1 MTERDQRIEVCVI
14 FGGVSGEHEISLLS
28 ARSILAALDPRKY
41 HVLQI
46 GITHEGEWLTGE
58 DVLSALSNG
67 TLDGCSV
74 ATLLVDPSRT
84 GIYRLYPLN
93 GSERLELIRKVD
105 VVFPVLHGTFGE
117 DGTIQG
123 LFELANIAYV
133 GSGVVASAVGMDKGI
148 FKDVMRAN
156 GIAVAD
162 SRVFTR
168 REINENSAR
177 VVEMSEKIASYP
189 LFVKPA
195 NLGSSV
201 GVSKCHDREELI
213 SGLKEAARFD
223 RRILVEKGID
233 AREIEVS
240 VLGNEQPIASV
251 PGEIIPADE
260 FYSYDAK
267 YHDNRS
273 QLLIPAPLTET
284 QAEQAC
290 ELAIKTYKA
299 IDAAGMARVDML
311 MERSSGIIY
320 VNEINTIPG
329 FTQIS
334 MYPKL
339 WAATGIAYSELVDR
353 LIELALERKSE
364 RKATTYRYRRENGT
378 K

>member
-1 MTERDQRIEVCVI
+1 MTERDRRIEVCVI

-74 ATLLVDPSRT
+74 ATLLADPSRT

-284 QAEQAC
+284 QAEQAR

-339 WAATGIAYSELVDR
+339 WAASGIAYSELVDR

-364 RKATTYRYRRENGT
+364 REATTYRYRRENGT

>member
-74 ATLLVDPSRT
+74 ATLLADPSRT

-133 GSGVVASAVGMDKGI
+133 GAGVVASAVGMDKGI

-284 QAEQAC
+284 QAEQAR

-339 WAATGIAYSELVDR
+339 WAASGIAYSELVDR

-364 RKATTYRYRRENGT
+364 REATTYRYRRENGT

>member
-74 ATLLVDPSRT
+74 ATLLADPSRT

-284 QAEQAC
+284 QAEQAR

-339 WAATGIAYSELVDR
+339 WAASGIAYSELVDR

-364 RKATTYRYRRENGT
+364 REATTYRYRRENGT